1 MILEAAIKRFF
12 LFLSQ
17 NYSMNRAAKK
27 WGLRYGASRF
37 VAGETIREAI
47 SKVKELNAQGLT
59 CTLDHLGEFVRSRR
73 EAIESAD
80 YCIKTLDA
88 IHQAGVDSNLS
99 LKLTQ
104 LGLDIDTVMCREN
117 MRRILERAKQYG
129 NFVRIDMEDY
139 SHCQQTLNMLHE
151 LRKEYDNVGTVIQA
165 YLYRSES
172 DVKALRGVPL
182 RLVKGAYKE
191 SSKVAYP
198 DKKDV
203 DDNYKRII
211 KQHLLSRS
219 YTAVATHDEHI
230 IDYTKGVVLKHRIPH
245 THFEFQMLY
254 GIRTQLQLSL
264 AREGYKMRVYV
275 PYGNDWY
282 AYFMRRLAER
292 PANVAFVLKGMVTK

>member
-1 MILEAAIKRFF
+1 MIIESTMKNFF
-12 LFLSQ
+12 LFLSR
-17 NYSMNRAAKK
+17 SKSLNRAAKR
-27 WGLRYGASRF
+27 WGVRFGASRF

-47 SKVKELNAQGLT
+47 DKVKELNAKGLA
-59 CTLDHLGEFVRSRR
+59 CTLDHLGEFVYSRK

-104 LGLDIDTVMCREN
+104 LGLDIDRKLCLDN
-117 MRRILERAKQYG
+117 MRRILERAKHYS

-139 SHCQQTLNMLHE
+139 GHCQMTLDL
-151 LRKEYDNVGTVIQA
+151 LREVRREYDNVGTVIQA
-165 YLYRSES
+165 YLYRAEE
-172 DVKALRGVPL
+172 DVKALRGIPL

-191 SSKVAYP
+191 SPKVAYP

-203 DDNYKRII
+203 DENYKRII
-211 KQHLLSRS
+211 QMHLLSGS
-219 YTAVATHDEHI
+219 YTAIATHDDHI
-230 IDYTKGVVLKHRIPH
+230 INYTKRLVEEHCISRNR
-245 THFEFQMLY
+245 FEFQMLY
-254 GIRTQLQLSL
+254 GIRAQSQLEL

-282 AYFMRRLAER
+282 GYFMRRLAER
-292 PANVAFVLKGMVTK
+292 PANVGFVLKGMISK